1 MEKHMKK
8 LLLLFL
14 SSLISISYANNLDDW
29 THEDLC
35 RWLDSI
41 SIPEQI
47 LDEIDEREIICY
59 VSYEANG
66 LKAQIPSKYEN
77 GIVLPLS
84 SSQTIRTVKPNRTI
98 PILLRFNFKFTL

>member
-1 MEKHMKK
+1 MKK
-8 LLLLFL
+8 QLLFL
-14 SSLISISYANNLDDW
+14 FLSAQINFSYANYLDDW
-29 THEDLC
+29 TNEDLC